1 MRFLRSVGYKRRQLS
16 CKNQSKGPKCSEC
29 SEHLEVEWKTGLCLF
44 ITGKTST
51 VSLELG
57 ITNNRNETEFDNN
70 NNNNNKS
77 RLGRRYI
84 YVVVQLR
91 ILAAFLELLSYPLEG
106 LEGKWQKREE
116 TAIVSAALIFY
127 FWIICL
133 IRITQK
139 FVVLQWVAKVS
150 ERTITFIKFSVKT
163 FIYLLF
169 SHISILPSVYKMLTN
184 FKQHHSRKG

>member
-1 MRFLRSVGYKRRQLS
+1 M
-16 CKNQSKGPKCSEC
+16 
-29 SEHLEVEWKTGLCLF
+29 
-44 ITGKTST
+44 
-51 VSLELG
+51 SLELG

-116 TAIVSAALIFY
+116 TTIVSAALIFY
-127 FWIICL
+127 F
-133 IRITQK
+133 
-139 FVVLQWVAKVS
+139 
-150 ERTITFIKFSVKT
+150 
-163 FIYLLF
+163 
-169 SHISILPSVYKMLTN
+169 
-184 FKQHHSRKG
+184 

>member
-29 SEHLEVEWKTGLCLF
+29 SEHLGVEWKTGLCLF

-77 RLGRRYI
+77 RLGSGALVFPIPLPSPPPARPFWRRYI

-91 ILAAFLELLSYPLEG
+91 ILAALLELLSYPLEG
-106 LEGKWQKREE
+106 LEEKWQKREE
-116 TAIVSAALIFY
+116 TTIVSAALIFY
-127 FWIICL
+127 F
-133 IRITQK
+133 
-139 FVVLQWVAKVS
+139 
-150 ERTITFIKFSVKT
+150 
-163 FIYLLF
+163 
-169 SHISILPSVYKMLTN
+169 
-184 FKQHHSRKG
+184 

>member
-1 MRFLRSVGYKRRQLS
+1 MKLSLTTTTITTTKADWEVGRWFPPLS
-16 CKNQSKGPKCSEC
+16 PPARPF
-29 SEHLEVEWKTGLCLF
+29 W
-44 ITGKTST
+44 
-51 VSLELG
+51 
-57 ITNNRNETEFDNN
+57 
-70 NNNNNKS
+70 
-77 RLGRRYI
+77 RRYI

-116 TAIVSAALIFY
+116 TTIVSAALIFY

-133 IRITQK
+133 SRITQK

-169 SHISILPSVYKMLTN
+169 FHISILPSVYKMLTN